1 MGRVSNGTPA
11 APGRAKLRL
20 SWDELAFVTA
30 RHTHALNQ
38 DRIVQCVRLATDE
51 EERAIRDAGLDF
63 EGTPGLR
70 WEGALWLVNVGLA
83 WVNRDRLVGF
93 GAFAPDACLRRIDGS
108 EPAALVEAA
117 A

>member
-1 MGRVSNGTPA
+1 MGRVSNGTPFD
-11 APGRAKLRL
+11 PGRTRLRL
-20 SWDELAFVTA
+20 SWDEFAFVTA

-38 DRIVQCVRLATDE
+38 DRIVRCLRLATDE

-83 WVNRDRLVGF
+83 WVNRDRLIGF
-93 GAFAPDACLRRIDGS
+93 RAFAPDACLRRIAGS
-108 EPAALVEAA
+108 EPTALTEVTA
-117 A
+117 